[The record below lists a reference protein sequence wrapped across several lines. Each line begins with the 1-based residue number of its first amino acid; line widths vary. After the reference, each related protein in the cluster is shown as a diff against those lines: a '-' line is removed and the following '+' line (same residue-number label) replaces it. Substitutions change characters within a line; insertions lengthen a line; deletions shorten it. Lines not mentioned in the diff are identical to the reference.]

1 MELQL
6 RDKVAVITGGSKGIG
21 LATARLLASEGA
33 RVALIARGAE
43 ALVTGAEM
51 ITRETGVR
59 ALAVSAD
66 VMKPEEAARAMEQVV
81 AEFGRIDILVN
92 NAGTSR
98 RGAFEELTENDW
110 QEDLDLKLMGA
121 IHCSRAALPHLK
133 ASGTGAIVNVTA
145 IAGKAPGAGTAPTSV
160 SRAAG
165 LALTKVMSR
174 DLAPYNIRV
183 NAVCIGLIRS
193 DQIERGWQKTAPNLT
208 WEEFSRERGKAI
220 PLGRIGETTE
230 AANVIGFLVSG
241 AASYITGAAVNID
254 GGSSPVL

>member
-1 MELQL
+1 MELHV
-6 RDKVAVITGGSKGIG
+6 RGKVAVITGGSKGIG
-21 LATARLLASEGA
+21 LATARLLAAEGA
-33 RVALIARGAE
+33 RVALVARGAE
-43 ALVTGAEM
+43 ALVKGAAM
-51 ITRETGVR
+51 ITQETGVR

-66 VMKPEEAARAMEQVV
+66 MMKPEECQRAMEQVA

-98 RGAFEELTENDW
+98 RGSFEELTENDW

-121 IHCSRAALPHLK
+121 VRCSQAALPYMK
-133 ASGTGAIVNVTA
+133 AAGGGAIVNVTA

-174 DLAPYNIRV
+174 DLASFNIRV

-193 DQIERGWQKTAPNLT
+193 DQIERGWQKSASHMT
-208 WEEFSRERGKAI
+208 WEEFSRERGKSI
-220 PLGRIGETTE
+220 PLGRIGETEE
-230 AANVIGFLVSG
+230 AASVIGFLVSG
-241 AASYITGAAVNID
+241 AASYVTGVAVNID
-254 GGSSPVL
+254 GGSSPVI

>member
-1 MELQL
+1 MELHL

-21 LATARLLASEGA
+21 LATARLLAAEGA
-33 RVALIARGAE
+33 RVALVARGAE
-43 ALVTGAEM
+43 ALVKGAEM

-66 VMKPEEAARAMEQVV
+66 VMKPEEAVRAIEQVA

-98 RGAFEELTENDW
+98 RGAFEELTESDW

-121 IHCSRAALPHLK
+121 IRCSQAALPYLK
-133 ASGTGAIVNVTA
+133 ASGSGAIVNVTA
-145 IAGKAPGAGTAPTSV
+145 IAGKAPGAQTAPTSV

-193 DQIERGWQKTAPNLT
+193 DQIERGWQQTAPHLT

-220 PLGRIGETTE
+220 PLGRIGETEE

-241 AASYITGAAVNID
+241 AASYITGVAVNID